1 MADDLDDFTAQ
12 LNKADD
18 ETPAGAAPGGAPP
31 GMSPEQ
37 MAALKAA
44 QEMKK

>member
-18 ETPAGAAPGGAPP
+18 ETPAAAGGAGGMPP
-31 GMSPEQ
+31 NLTPE
-37 MAALKAA
+37 
-44 QEMKK
+44 